1 MKWEL
6 YRWVWRL
13 RSPLHLGTA
22 PAGSLNRT
30 RLYVPAYTLRGALIN
45 ALAGKLGV
53 GPSAYQ
59 KATQALD
66 SRFRLTYLFPAE
78 REGDKWFAWLPRYKE
93 GQGLVWQREGR
104 EDSIPDR
111 RFRMKLLST
120 RTSTAIDPGSD
131 TASDGTLRE
140 VEVIH
145 PWFAGEEPRE
155 VFLVGYVLYLPD
167 SSKGSASPGGL
178 EAQANREA
186 TPVEEEAKKYLLEEK
201 GLEVFVGGELRYGL
215 GRIELVHRS
224 QEAKASLWDVQVD
237 PNQNDP
243 VVDRPGLLLAH
254 GFAGGDQGEFKGSRE
269 CVAVWDNAPGRGGL
283 KSRGLAWTPGTIPPE
298 LRWRIREDGFWEPA

>member
-6 YRWVWRL
+6 YRWVWRV

-30 RLYVPAYTLRGALIN
+30 RLYVPAYTFRGALVN
-45 ALAGKLGV
+45 VLAGKLGA

-66 SRFRLTYLFPAE
+66 SRFRFTYLFPAE
-78 REGDKWFAWLPRYKE
+78 REGEEWFTWLPRYDHEK
-93 GQGLVWQREGR
+93 GPGLVWQREDKR
-104 EDSIPDR
+104 DDESVPDR
-111 RFRMKLLST
+111 RFRMRLLST
-120 RTSTAIDPGSD
+120 RASTAIDPGTD

-145 PWFAGEEPRE
+145 PWFAVEKPRE
-155 VFLVGYVLYLPD
+155 VFLVGYVLYLP
-167 SSKGSASPGGL
+167 GSPGGL

-186 TPVEEEAKKYLLEEK
+186 TPVEEEVKRYLLDEG

-224 QEAKASLWDVQVD
+224 QATSLWNAQIDL
-237 PNQNDP
+237 NQKDP
-243 VVDRPGLLLAH
+243 VVDKPEFLLAH
-254 GFAGGDQGEFKGSRE
+254 GFAGSGQKELKGSLE

-283 KSRGLAWTPGTIPPE
+283 KSQGLAWTPGTISPG
-298 LRWRIREDGFWEPA
+298 LRWRIREDGFWELT